1 MKNKLAIAVICLLMT
16 FPTVASAERQC
27 VTNEGYFGAIA
38 EADFDRLSKF
48 LAQKDTVAAAT
59 LITQKRA
66 FPMKKGV
73 AVLVEDTKIF
83 SGKVQLRIPGNP
95 NTFWTNLEA
104 IKCTE

>member
-48 LAQKDTVAAAT
+48 LAQNDKAAAT
-59 LITQKRA
+59 DFIKQKKA
-66 FPMKKGV
+66 FIMKKGV
-73 AVLVEDTKIF
+73 AVIVEDTKIF
-83 SGKVQLRIPGNP
+83 SGKVQLRIPGNEI
-95 NTFWTNLEA
+95 TFWTNLEA
-104 IKCTE
+104 IKCTD